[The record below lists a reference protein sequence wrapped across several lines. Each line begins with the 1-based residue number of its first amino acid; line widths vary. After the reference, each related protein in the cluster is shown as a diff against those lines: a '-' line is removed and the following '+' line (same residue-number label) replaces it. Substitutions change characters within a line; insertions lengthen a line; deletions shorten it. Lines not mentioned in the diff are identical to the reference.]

1 MSWMQFTLEA
11 MDKLIW
17 PVSILLGLVILRKPV
32 AMLIPLAKSFK
43 FQGLEVEFYQE
54 LRAASLKARAAFP
67 ELMAD
72 RKCLLLSSADN
83 LPNTSLLEAWR
94 SVDEAAE
101 ALIRQRRLDVDLDTD
116 TRYKAI
122 ENVLVAENL
131 LDSKKAKLFSELRQL
146 RNKVA
151 HARGFVVGKAEAMQY
166 IELCFRLV
174 DHLEQM
180 QVRPQVNVERDV
192 AGIV

>member
-1 MSWMQFTLEA
+1 MNWMQFTLEA
-11 MDKLIW
+11 MDRLIW
-17 PVSILLGLVILRKPV
+17 PLAILACLLLMRKP
-32 AMLIPLAKSFK
+32 MSRLIPLAKRFK
-43 FQGLEVEFYQE
+43 FQGLEVEFHQE

-83 LPNTSLLEAWR
+83 LPNASVLEAWR
-94 SVDEAAE
+94 AVDEAAE
-101 ALIRQRRLDVDLDTD
+101 EVIRQRKLEVDLNSE
-116 TRYKAI
+116 TRYKEI
-122 ENVLVAENL
+122 ETVLVDQGL
-131 LDSKKAKLFSELRQL
+131 IDTKKGKLFSELRQL

-174 DHLEQM
+174 DHLDQL
-180 QVRPQVNVERDV
+180 RVNNKESRARGE